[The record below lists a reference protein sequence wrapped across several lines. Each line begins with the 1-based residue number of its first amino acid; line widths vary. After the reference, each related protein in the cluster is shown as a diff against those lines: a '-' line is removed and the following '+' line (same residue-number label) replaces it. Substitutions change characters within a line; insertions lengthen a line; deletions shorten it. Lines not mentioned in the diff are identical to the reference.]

1 MAFCTNCGSKLD
13 DNSAF
18 CTVCGTAV
26 KNDVVNQSQQSQVVY
41 EEFVPTLGMGR
52 KFAFKEKSLVYS
64 DKEYEYAKLK
74 PITLITAPTFASNGV
89 AQTTSEDGEL
99 LTLAFDIINYK
110 IITVNFNFRTRWRL
124 QNKFVFFSI
133 SVFCIDL
140 FISIT

>member
-18 CTVCGTAV
+18 CTVCVTAV

-89 AQTTSEDGEL
+89 AQTTSEVIGG
-99 LTLAFDIINYK
+99 
-110 IITVNFNFRTRWRL
+110 
-124 QNKFVFFSI
+124 I
-133 SVFCIDL
+133 SVFSFADL
-140 FISIT
+140 SVLSM

>member
-13 DNSAF
+13 NNSAF

-41 EEFVPTLGMGR
+41 EEFVPTLGIGR
-52 KFAFKEKSLVYS
+52 KFAFKEKSLVYN

-99 LTLAFDIINYK
+99 LTLAFSRKDNARFNSVLSYANEQINAEHGNAKKYK
-110 IITVNFNFRTRWRL
+110 YLYR
-124 QNKFVFFSI
+124 
-133 SVFCIDL
+133 
-140 FISIT
+140 